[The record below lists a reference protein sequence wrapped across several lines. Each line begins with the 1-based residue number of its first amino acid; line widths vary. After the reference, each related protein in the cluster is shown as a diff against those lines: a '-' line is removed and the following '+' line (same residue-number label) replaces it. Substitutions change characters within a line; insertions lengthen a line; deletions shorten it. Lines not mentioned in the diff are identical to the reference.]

1 MGAIKRE
8 KNEFPMVVSS
18 CAFLDGVLR
27 FRVPFP
33 FLSFLFF
40 FRRGVEVSS
49 PNDSSDCMA
58 WSMECY
64 SNAGLASCAS
74 DTPVLLVNNLYKI
87 ENHSNKDTIDNLLLL
102 VALTLL
108 SASNS
113 LRLLANVHRCKACT

>member
-1 MGAIKRE
+1 
-8 KNEFPMVVSS
+8 
-18 CAFLDGVLR
+18 
-27 FRVPFP
+27 
-33 FLSFLFF
+33 
-40 FRRGVEVSS
+40 
-49 PNDSSDCMA
+49 MA

-64 SNAGLASCAS
+64 SNADLASCAS

-108 SASNS
+108 FAGNS

>member
-1 MGAIKRE
+1 MVILLFDGYVAWERSKE
-8 KNEFPMVVSS
+8 KKNEFPMVVSS
-18 CAFLDGVLR
+18 CDFLDGVLR

-64 SNAGLASCAS
+64 SNADLASCAS
-74 DTPVLLVNNLYKI
+74 DTPVFVGEQLV
-87 ENHSNKDTIDNLLLL
+87 
-102 VALTLL
+102 
-108 SASNS
+108 
-113 LRLLANVHRCKACT
+113 